1 MDARAPAA
9 PAQGLTLDELEVG
22 MSAELQR
29 TVTEE
34 HINLFAEA
42 SGDFNPL
49 HVDEAFAQTTMF
61 RGRIAHG
68 LLPASY
74 VSAVVGTKLPGPGS
88 LYLSQTLGFSRPT
101 RIGDVCTAR
110 VTVREIDRASARVTL
125 HTACYVGDDVVLEG
139 EAVVRVPRRRK
150 APRG

>member
-1 MDARAPAA
+1 MESQAA

-22 MSAELQR
+22 MTAELVR
-29 TVTEE
+29 TVTEA

-74 VSAVVGTKLPGPGS
+74 VSAVVGTRLPGPGS
-88 LYLSQTLGFSRPT
+88 LYLGQTLTFSKPT

-110 VTVREIDRASARVTL
+110 VTVREID
-125 HTACYVGDDVVLEG
+125 
-139 EAVVRVPRRRK
+139 
-150 APRG
+150 

>member
-1 MDARAPAA
+1 MAEPSR
-9 PAQGLTLDELEVG
+9 GLTLDELEVG
-22 MSAELQR
+22 QSAELER
-29 TVTEE
+29 TVTEA

-49 HVDEAFAQTTMF
+49 HVDEAFARTTMF

-74 VSAVVGTKLPGPGS
+74 VSAVVGTMLPGPGA
-88 LYLSQTLGFSRPT
+88 LYLAQTLTFSKPT

-110 VTVREIDRASARVTL
+110 VTVREIDRSTARVTL
-125 HTACYVGDDVVLEG
+125 HTACYVGGEVVLEG
-139 EAVVRVPRRRK
+139 EATVRVPRRRK
-150 APRG
+150 GG

>member
-1 MDARAPAA
+1 MAEPSR
-9 PAQGLTLDELEVG
+9 GLTLDELEVG
-22 MSAELQR
+22 QSAELER
-29 TVTEE
+29 TVTEA

-49 HVDEAFAQTTMF
+49 HVDEAFARTTMF

-74 VSAVVGTKLPGPGS
+74 VSAVVGTMLPGPGA
-88 LYLSQTLGFSRPT
+88 LYLAQTLTFSKPT

-110 VTVREIDRASARVTL
+110 VTVREIDRATARVTL
-125 HTACYVGDDVVLEG
+125 HTACYVGDEVVLEG
-139 EAVVRVPRRRK
+139 EATVRVPRRRK
-150 APRG
+150 GG

>member
-1 MDARAPAA
+1 MDADAA
-9 PAQGLTLDELEVG
+9 PAQGLTLDELEIG
-22 MSAELQR
+22 MSAELVR
-29 TVTEE
+29 EVTEE

-49 HVDEAFAQTTMF
+49 HVDEAFARTTMF

-74 VSAVVGTKLPGPGS
+74 VSAVVGTRLPGPGS
-88 LYLSQTLGFSRPT
+88 LYLGQTLTFSKPT

-110 VTVREIDRASARVTL
+110 VTVREIDRASARVIL
-125 HTACYVGDDVVLEG
+125 HTACYVNDEVVLEG
-139 EAVVRVPRRRK
+139 EATVRVPRRRK
-150 APRG
+150 PPRGA